1 MASPTIKSEVFHKSD
16 AIKEGIKCG
25 LIGAGSG
32 LFLSATMNS
41 LSRKNLGVMSV
52 FTRTGYLI
60 GFSGE

>member
-1 MASPTIKSEVFHKSD
+1 MASPTIKSEAFHKSD

-25 LIGAGSG
+25 LIGGGSG

-41 LSRKNLGVMSV
+41 LSRKNIGVMTV
-52 FTRTGYLI
+52 FTRTGHLI